1 MILMI
6 LIVKISV
13 LTLMIW
19 MMKMYYLIFSQP
31 PPPIGGVSNDTM
43 RSLAPVGGV
52 GLGSSGNI
60 TGYRSLS
67 NASSTS
73 SHGSHHGLP
82 VMNIFRHNPDSTKPS
97 TPSPILSTAS
107 SSSTL
112 SNKKVVKN

>member
-1 MILMI
+1 
-6 LIVKISV
+6 
-13 LTLMIW
+13 
-19 MMKMYYLIFSQP
+19 
-31 PPPIGGVSNDTM
+31 M

-52 GLGSSGNI
+52 DLSSGNI

-112 SNKKVVKN
+112 SNKKVVKTKRQKIEN

>member
-1 MILMI
+1 MDDED
-6 LIVKISV
+6 V
-13 LTLMIW
+13 LSD
-19 MMKMYYLIFSQP
+19 FSQP

-112 SNKKVVKN
+112 SNKKVVKTKRQKIEN